1 MSLAQAAAL
10 AAFKGMKDKETKD
23 KSPKKDTLK
32 SPIRQ
37 TPKQNQKPKIDALPN
52 IPKSHKRTTSVQSL
66 KVKTSPVKKPIRSI
80 YDVKDL
86 NLNGSPTQLN
96 NSVASLA
103 ASASFTHKRNISIQ
117 SNDKVS
123 HNNFTTPIQKQHSR
137 TLSQVSTPV
146 STISGSE
153 DTVRPSI
160 DYFSLSK
167 DSLYAPEMKKS
178 SSNHSNLN
186 ISHERAQEALNN
198 VKSSIQ
204 AKSIGKDPSLKRR
217 SDTAPH
223 DMLSRMKQSIAD
235 KSSNVGSS
243 PKSKNDMINGIRE
256 SIELKMITTSVNH
269 FYGFDDYSDNN
280 ELNHSESDNNY
291 YHPPN
296 ISNGSYT
303 SLGSSILFILDQ
315 SNNRSNNTSQRQNN
329 EDEMIS
335 VKSSTPVSETPV
347 SATSIPPAIFMTDF
361 DEGFTQPVQPT
372 KSSTSRGSKSG
383 STPGS
388 PILIPSLGANAREAA
403 LGSNENVNHINPRFK
418 FQSFDSTKTMSD
430 ESIKS
435 QLKRKPPPIIDS
447 VDNSSHFNSRSLFD
461 YSVISDNDAT
471 DSSSRLPQFPDIE
484 KKHNQQHLHNPFKKK
499 KKLDYID
506 LSNLDNDTDPLY
518 TSSSSRPTTPML
530 THQNQ
535 PVQLKTTMRKA
546 KSSKKTFNEEKPWK
560 NHTDLVYITEQER
573 KRYEGVWV
581 SNKGLYIN
589 KVVTKL
595 IGVDYNGNNSN
606 EEDHKK
612 EETKKEDPSMQAA
625 KLSSSQH
632 DNIEDFESFHSLKKV
647 DIDQLIV
654 GSVVKRLWSRSK
666 LPNETLEN
674 IWDLVDYR
682 KDGTLNKA
690 EFLVGMWMVD
700 QCLYGRKLPKKI
712 DNETWSS
719 LESIGLNIQVKKR
732 GKRSV

>member
-10 AAFKGMKDKETKD
+10 AAFKGMKDKEAKE
-23 KSPKKDTLK
+23 KSPKKPQLK
-32 SPIRQ
+32 SPIRG
-37 TPKQNQKPKIDALPN
+37 TSKQIQNEPLPN
-52 IPKSHKRTTSVQSL
+52 IPKSHKRTPSVQSL
-66 KVKTSPVKKPIRSI
+66 KVKTSPTKKPIRSI

-86 NLNGSPTQLN
+86 NITDSPTQTN
-96 NSVASLA
+96 TSIASLA
-103 ASASFTHKRNISIQ
+103 ASVSFTHKRNMSIQ
-117 SNDKVS
+117 SNDKSVQ
-123 HNNFTTPIQKQHSR
+123 NNLMTPIQKQHSR
-137 TLSQVSTPV
+137 TISQVSTPV

-178 SSNHSNLN
+178 NSNHSNLN
-186 ISHERAQEALNN
+186 ISHERTQEALNN

-204 AKSIGKDPSLKRR
+204 SKSIGKDPSLKRR
-217 SDTAPH
+217 SDTAPL

-235 KSSNVGSS
+235 KSSNVGNSPSS
-243 PKSKNDMINGIRE
+243 KSHMINEIRE
-256 SIELKMITTSVNH
+256 SIELKMITTSVNN

-280 ELNHSESDNNY
+280 ELNNSGSDNY
-291 YHPPN
+291 YRPPN
-296 ISNGSYT
+296 VSNGSYT
-303 SLGSSILFILDQ
+303 SLGSSILFILEQ
-315 SNNRSNNTSQRQNN
+315 SNPSRSRSNNTSQRQITN
-329 EDEMIS
+329 DELIS
-335 VKSSTPVSETPV
+335 VKSGTPVSETPV
-347 SATSIPPAIFMTDF
+347 GPPAIFMTDF

-372 KSSTSRGSKSG
+372 KSSTSKGSKSG
-383 STPGS
+383 SAPSS

-403 LGSNENVNHINPRFK
+403 LGSNENVNYINPRFK
-418 FQSFDSTKTMSD
+418 LQSFDSTKTMSD

-435 QLKRKPPPIIDS
+435 QLKRKPPPNIDHL
-447 VDNSSHFNSRSLFD
+447 DNSSHFNSRSLFD
-461 YSVISDNDAT
+461 YSTISDSDGIETN
-471 DSSSRLPQFPDIE
+471 SRLPQFPDID

-506 LSNLDNDTDPLY
+506 LSNIDNDTDPLY

-546 KSSKKTFNEEKPWK
+546 KSSKKTFNEDKPWK

-581 SNKGLYIN
+581 SNKGLYVN

-595 IGVDYNGNNSN
+595 QGVDYTVDDNIDDIKSN
-606 EEDHKK
+606 
-612 EETKKEDPSMQAA
+612 KKEDPSMQAA

-632 DNIEDFESFHSLKKV
+632 DNVEDFESFHSLKKV

-666 LPNETLEN
+666 LPNETLEQ

-732 GKRSV
+732 SKRSV